1 MNKVDDMTKM
11 NLSNL
16 REYIN
21 NLEFRRDK
29 LGCGQDVIDRLNA
42 ARTELISR

>member
-1 MNKVDDMTKM
+1 MDDVTKM
-11 NLSNL
+11 NLYNL

-29 LGCGQDVIDRLNA
+29 LGHGRDVIDRLDV
-42 ARTELISR
+42 ARTELARR

>member
-1 MNKVDDMTKM
+1 MDDVTKM
-11 NLSNL
+11 NLYNL

-29 LGCGQDVIDRLNA
+29 LGCGQDIVDQLNV
-42 ARTELISR
+42 ARAELVRR